1 MPGSDG
7 LKIPEPHEIGAVQ
20 QLLMRCK
27 SPRVQASDL
36 PNWEEV
42 LMDSG
47 KSPLSVMQVERQQR
61 SDCQGNATANG
72 EEFRTWYCN
81 GRQTM
86 PMLSEIYAYN
96 ASEYLMNARQV
107 GRDQGTSI
115 HSGVRVLVD
124 GIPGLGIAP
133 GLPTEAVWPYSR
145 YCRSATEFQRYCN
158 GLEIQSSHVVE
169 VIEPPPFR
177 DMLAQAA
184 AGATLHMGTYWGP
197 SYTGQLYDGKKLVK
211 RFPGPGNGG
220 HATEGIWGKRF
231 NAVGWL
237 LAVWNSHGDGWYW
250 VDENEYERQRQNK
263 FAPFEAYVL
272 RPDNVVER
280 YHDRVKSGGGY
291 V

>member
-1 MPGSDG
+1 MPGSNG
-7 LKIPEPHEIGAVQ
+7 LKIPEQHEVAAVRE
-20 QLLMRCK
+20 LLVRCK
-27 SPRVQASDL
+27 SPRVTASDL

-47 KSPLSVMQVERQQR
+47 KSPLPVMQVERQQR
-61 SDCQGNATANG
+61 NDCQGNATANG
-72 EEFRTWYCN
+72 EEFRTWCCN

-86 PMLSEIYAYN
+86 PMLSESYAYN
-96 ASEYLMNARQV
+96 ASEYLMSARQV

-133 GLPTEAVWPYSR
+133 GLPTEAAWPYSR
-145 YCRSATEFQRYCN
+145 YCRSSTEFQRYCS

-197 SYTGQLYDGKKLVK
+197 SYAGQLYDGKKLVR

-231 NAVGWL
+231 NGVGWL

-250 VDENEYERQRQNK
+250 VDENEYERQRANK

-280 YHDRVKSGGGY
+280 YYDRATSGGGY
-291 V
+291 I